1 MYRNIH
7 ICGKFL
13 TKIIHPLKWVSELHV
28 LENFLNVF
36 ETLFKLIYRLLNIND
51 QYTDFLS
58 QLFKEKDRLVIK
70 ILFISF
76 FRHTA
81 IKVICT
87 TGFDCSNQL
96 VGKCWVFLRNSDRE
110 YDIKCDS
117 VLSWPIKIFYKLW
130 IWIRLFR
137 LKRSL

>member
-36 ETLFKLIYRLLNIND
+36 ETLLKLIYRLLNIND

-70 ILFISF
+70 IYSFRFSDTLPLKLFVQLGLIAAINWLANAGYFYETVIANMILSVILF
-76 FRHTA
+76 FPDQSRYF
-81 IKVICT
+81 INCE
-87 TGFDCSNQL
+87 F
-96 VGKCWVFLRNSDRE
+96 E
-110 YDIKCDS
+110 
-117 VLSWPIKIFYKLW
+117 
-130 IWIRLFR
+130 
-137 LKRSL
+137 